1 MGCKTSADRWT
12 GFNPV
17 MLDWLINIMY
27 KAAVEWGGCKY
38 PLPDWIESIFPHLS
52 FEAERSLEHLV
63 EVVEGREHLHLNF
76 NPDRGS
82 FVSWSAAAAAA
93 AAAAP
98 RQPFSRPPRAWKRSG
113 GRGGGGGGGGS
124 RGRRAIFK
132 RTISRNRNSNQ
143 LKTKF
148 SAPQICSNWQWLASS
163 KKVILAVLYCL
174 Y

>member
-1 MGCKTSADRWT
+1 
-12 GFNPV
+12 
-17 MLDWLINIMY
+17 MLDWLINIMNN
-27 KAAVEWGGCKY
+27 AAVEGSCKY
-38 PLPDWIESIFPHLS
+38 PLPGLDWIHLS
-52 FEAERSLEHLV
+52 ASFFWGRIEVERSLEHLV

-93 AAAAP
+93 AT
-98 RQPFSRPPRAWKRSG
+98 RQPFEATSSVKEIRGSRRR
-113 GRGGGGGGGGS
+113 GGGS

-132 RTISRNRNSNQ
+132 RTISRNWNSYQ
-143 LKTKF
+143 LKTEF
-148 SAPQICSNWQWLASS
+148 SAPQICSNWQRLASS